1 MAKHLAPEQEKK
13 EKKTIR
19 LPKIDTEALPR
30 VVDFRFGQEKKRYM
44 REFSLRS
51 MVPVLAAALLFL
63 VGFLLRGP
71 AWVRV
76 LLLGASAL
84 CSAFDLLRRC
94 LIRIVNKK
102 LPDEELLF
110 VIAAAIAF
118 GIGEYAAGAFS
129 LLMIRAAEL
138 LQGYVLARCDRGVDM
153 LRSILPEKAVVLHGD
168 EAVETV
174 PESIEIGDVL
184 RVAPGESI
192 PVDGEVLSG
201 VSRVDCSAL
210 VGESDSVSV
219 SIGSKV
225 RSGFVNLDETLSVR
239 AEKSFS
245 DSAAALRLTS
255 FEQARAMDSILEK
268 RLNRYAAIYTPVVAV
283 CALLLGVILPIFT
296 GDWSGCL
303 RRALILLL
311 LSSPCAL
318 LISVPLCFEGAI
330 LSSERRGV
338 RVFGKSIVERLA
350 RVKTMAFG
358 KTGVIT
364 DGRFE
369 VTDVFPDGVGEA
381 ELLGIAAAAESHARN
396 PIGEALRRAGG
407 WTRDTAAGVM
417 QLEEIPGRG
426 VSAFIEGRHVYVGN
440 AALMEEHGIYYL
452 TPTRVGSAVHVAV
465 ESSYW
470 GHILLSDKLRD
481 GVFDAMEDLR
491 AHGVGQMV
499 MLTGDV
505 MSVSKSIAAA
515 LNFDMVR
522 SELSPEGKLSA
533 IRYLMQG
540 LGDRATLAY
549 VGDGIHDAPLFDGAH
564 VGIAMDALRYDDGVD
579 KADVS
584 VMSGEIRRLPQLLH
598 IVSGAWRAVWQN
610 IILCCAVKALLLIL
624 AAFGAVPVS
633 VAAASDALVTVLTAL
648 NSLRCYTVE

>member
-1 MAKHLAPEQEKK
+1 MAKHLAPPKK
-13 EKKTIR
+13 KKIK
-19 LPKIDTEALPR
+19 LPEIDQEALPR
-30 VVDFRFGQEKKRYM
+30 VVSFRFGQEKKRYV
-44 REFSLRS
+44 RDFSLRA

-71 AWVRV
+71 AWVKL

-84 CSAFDLLRRC
+84 CSGFDLLRRC

-110 VIAAAIAF
+110 VIAAVIAF

-138 LQGYVLARCDRGVDM
+138 LQGYVLARCDKGVEL
-153 LRSILPEKAVVLHGD
+153 LRRILPEKAVVLHGD
-168 EAVETV
+168 EAVETM
-174 PESIEIGDVL
+174 PESVEIGDVL
-184 RVAPGESI
+184 RIEPGESV

-201 VSRVDCSAL
+201 VSRVDSSAL
-210 VGESDSVSV
+210 TGEEDAVAVSV
-219 SIGSKV
+219 GSRL
-225 RSGFVNLDETLSVR
+225 RSGFVNLDHTLTLR
-239 AEKSFS
+239 AEKSFA

-255 FEQARAMDSILEK
+255 FEQARAMDSILET

-283 CALLLGVILPIFT
+283 CALLLGVILPLFT
-296 GDWSGCL
+296 GDWAGYL
-303 RRALILLL
+303 RRALIFLL

-318 LISVPLCFEGAI
+318 LISVPLCFEGAM
-330 LSSERRGV
+330 LSAERRGV
-338 RVFGKSIVERLA
+338 RIFGKSIVERLA

-407 WTRDTAAGVM
+407 WTRDTASGVM

-452 TPTRVGSAVHVAV
+452 TPTRAGFAIHVAV
-465 ESSYW
+465 ENNYW
-470 GHILLSDKLRD
+470 GHILLSDRLRD
-481 GVFDAMEDLR
+481 GAFDALEDLR
-491 AHGVGQMV
+491 AQGVGQMV

-505 MSVSKSIAAA
+505 MSVSKNIAAA

-533 IRYLMQG
+533 LRYLMQG
-540 LGDRATLAY
+540 LGDRAALAY

-564 VGIAMDALRYDDGVD
+564 VGIAMDALRYDDGID

-584 VMSGEIRRLPQLLH
+584 VMSGEIRRLPQLQH
-598 IVSGAWRAVWQN
+598 IVSNAWRAVWQN
-610 IILCCAVKALLLIL
+610 IILCCAVKALLLLL
-624 AAFGAVPVS
+624 AALGAVPVS
-633 VAAASDALVTVLTAL
+633 IAAASDALVTTLTAL
-648 NSLRCYTVE
+648 NAMRCYTVE